1 MSSNIHQ
8 LKYWFEPLR
17 EVAQLLPRRLRLPH
31 EAKIALLYSLS
42 IGAALLVIP
51 ALAPTSNGT
60 LSQANSI
67 LESQTA
73 SASGAPAILPGDA
86 TGAATPPGYTASF
99 GTFANTYTWGNCTY
113 YVASR
118 RRIPNRWGNAVNWY
132 YAAQR
137 AGYSVGTAPAVGA
150 IAWTSAGWA
159 GHVAVVEAISG
170 GSVRVSEMNYY
181 GYNRI
186 DTRWVAASSFRYIY

>member
-1 MSSNIHQ
+1 
-8 LKYWFEPLR
+8 
-17 EVAQLLPRRLRLPH
+17 
-31 EAKIALLYSLS
+31 IALLYSLS

-51 ALAPTSNGT
+51 ALASTSNGT

-73 SASGAPAILPGDA
+73 SASGAPAILPGEPP
-86 TGAATPPGYTASF
+86 GAATPPGYTASF
-99 GTFANTYTWGNCTY
+99 GTFANTYAWGNCTY

-137 AGYSVGTAPAVGA
+137 AGYSVGTEPAVGA

-159 GHVAVVEAISG
+159 GHVAIVEAISG
-170 GSVRVSEMNYY
+170 GSVRVSEM
-181 GYNRI
+181 
-186 DTRWVAASSFRYIY
+186 